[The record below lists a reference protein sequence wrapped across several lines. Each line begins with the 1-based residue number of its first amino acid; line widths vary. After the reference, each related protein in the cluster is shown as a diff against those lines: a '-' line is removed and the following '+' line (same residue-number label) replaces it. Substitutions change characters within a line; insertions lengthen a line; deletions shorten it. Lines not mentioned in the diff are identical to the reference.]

1 MVFWQ
6 GCGLIMGRPWCE
18 MQVASERNLGISVA
32 ELRWRWGRW
41 LVELI
46 VWW

>member
-1 MVFWQ
+1 
-6 GCGLIMGRPWCE
+6 
-18 MQVASERNLGISVA
+18 VASERYLGISVA